1 MADPHPTNPQTP
13 RPPSTPQPQG
23 NPQPQTD
30 TNIPT
35 QPKR

>member
-1 MADPHPTNPQTP
+1 MADPNPTNPTP

-23 NPQPQTD
+23 NPQPQTG